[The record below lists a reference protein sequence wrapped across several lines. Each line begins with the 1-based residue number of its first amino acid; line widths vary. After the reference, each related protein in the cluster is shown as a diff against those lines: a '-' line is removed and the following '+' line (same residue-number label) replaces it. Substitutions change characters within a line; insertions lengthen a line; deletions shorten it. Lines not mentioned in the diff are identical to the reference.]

1 MSSDTKST
9 LLAAAAGLVVAGILV
24 AIVATQ
30 FGSSGTSTVA
40 ATTYLAQQPVAPVAD
55 GAGTRVGQL
64 VAAAKAQQQNRLE
77 LTKTFFD
84 SFFASLSAAA
94 HYFGVSWPALRGRLE
109 AGKSLAELAST
120 AGKSKDDL
128 VATMLAAHRRYLAA
142 AVARH
147 EIDKTQEQVLLV
159 DDDPWMHSVV
169 DGTPSHLGFGGI
181 IGNPLPNANQ
191 IPASANGVPAPSPLP
206 AP

>member
-1 MSSDTKST
+1 MSSNTKST
-9 LLAAAAGLVVAGILV
+9 VLAAAAGLLVAGVVV

-30 FGSSGTSTVA
+30 FGSSGTSNVV
-40 ATTYLAQQPVAPVAD
+40 ATTYLTQPVVPVPD

-77 LTKTFFD
+77 LTQTFFN

-94 HYFGVSWPALRGRLE
+94 SYFGVSWPTLRGRLE
-109 AGKSLAELAST
+109 AGNSLAQLAST

-128 VATMLAAHRRYLAA
+128 VATMIAAHRRYLDD
-142 AVARH
+142 AVVRH

-159 DDDPWMHSVV
+159 DVDPWMQGVV
-169 DGTPSHLGFGGI
+169 AGTGSNRGFGGT
-181 IGNPLPNANQ
+181 IGNPLPTATQ
-191 IPASANGVPAPSPLP
+191 IPASANGVPAPRPLP
-206 AP
+206 TP